1 MVMTKW
7 CHSGSMPDW
16 NPTRLMYKTA
26 PSSEVGGFSWY
37 FLFIA
42 TLISFIIKAVSL
54 IMKMADYCILSWAKW
69 RTKCL
74 SCTQPC
80 TEPALFIFFFVK
92 AALSLLHSKALRG
105 WVWGFVFSSRE
116 GGQARHPLSDGYAP
130 VTWTALGRANWYAW
144 TPLQVDVYSSAKAK
158 QLKRVAPP
166 SAWAFQTDK
175 HLYPSHE
182 TYIFQP

>member
-116 GGQARHPLSDGYAP
+116 GGQAGTASPLGWLRSSHVDSSGPGKLVRLNTAP
-130 VTWTALGRANWYAW
+130 SWCLFLSKGKTAKKSRSPLCLGFPNR
-144 TPLQVDVYSSAKAK
+144 
-158 QLKRVAPP
+158 
-166 SAWAFQTDK
+166 
-175 HLYPSHE
+175 
-182 TYIFQP
+182 